1 MGDGGRTEGSMR
13 GPHVGTEK
21 EAEGAGPPSLCCS
34 EGPLWAAEPL
44 ESSQDSE
51 LQKKI
56 HHPGAPWAPPS
67 AAPPTCWH
75 TPSPRAR
82 PLAAPSPPTSLP
94 RTHTPS
100 RSARPGPAPQ
110 LSINHS
116 VQRALEHPQQ
126 HHRDASAPLK

>member
-1 MGDGGRTEGSMR
+1 MR

-100 RSARPGPAPQ
+100 RSARPGPARPR
-110 LSINHS
+110 SY
-116 VQRALEHPQQ
+116 
-126 HHRDASAPLK
+126 PLTTRSKELWSTRNSTTGMLPLR

>member
-56 HHPGAPWAPPS
+56 HHPGAPWAPPQRRTTNLLAHPQPPS
-67 AAPPTCWH
+67 TATRCPLAPH
-75 TPSPRAR
+75 VPSPHSHSVPQR
-82 PLAAPSPPTSLP
+82 P
-94 RTHTPS
+94 
-100 RSARPGPAPQ
+100 ARPGPAV
-110 LSINHS
+110 IH
-116 VQRALEHPQQ
+116 
-126 HHRDASAPLK
+126 